1 MRQRGDTIIEV
12 VLAVTVFS
20 LIAVGALSVM
30 NQGTAI
36 AQQSLEISLV
46 RDQMD
51 SQADALRYAHNAY
64 IANLDQSD
72 APAVTVWNKIIESPV
87 NTAQDFTSI
96 NNARRCNL
104 PSNGKYFALD
114 IKKLDGASGSPIITT
129 INSTPATF
137 AQLQYGPSSI
147 VSDGL
152 WMQVVHASS
161 SGTIPGY
168 YDFHIRACWLTP
180 GQSIPVTL
188 ATIVRLYDPAS

>member
-64 IANLDQSD
+64 IVNLDQSD
-72 APAVTVWNKIIESPV
+72 APAITVWNKIIESPV

-96 NNARRCNL
+96 NNARQCNL
-104 PSNGKYFALD
+104 PSSGEYFALD
-114 IKKLDGASGSPIITT
+114 IKKLDGTSGSPIITT
-129 INSTPATF
+129 INSTPTTF
-137 AQLQYGPSSI
+137 AQLHYGPSSV

-152 WMQVVHASS
+152 WTQVVHTSS

-168 YDFHIRACWLTP
+168 YDFHIRACWLAP

-188 ATIVRLYDPAS
+188 ATIVRLYDPAP